1 MIAIDRRAV
10 RVFDYGTL
18 LLLGALLLIGVL
30 AVASASA
37 GQDLDLAKRQATFV
51 AVGLSVALIVAAI
64 DYRHFTGNAYV
75 LWSLAVVLLLAVLLF
90 GPVING
96 ARSWLRV
103 GSVGLQP
110 SEFAKIAVLLML
122 ARLYS
127 DREPRPFGLRE
138 VMVPALLVG
147 APVALTALQPDQGT
161 AATFLPI
168 LAAITWAAGIRLST
182 IAWVAGL
189 GALATPL
196 WYMSLRDYQRA
207 RLTSFLNP
215 EADPLGSGYQLL
227 QSKIAVGSGGLAGK
241 GLFSGTQ
248 SQLDFLPERENDFI
262 MALLGEEL
270 GFIGVAVV
278 LLLYTALVVRL
289 VRGAYVARDRAG
301 AYVCVGVAA
310 LLAFHLAINVGMVIG
325 YVPITGIPLPLLS
338 YGGSSV
344 LSTCAAIGLA
354 VSVRSRRFLV

>member
-18 LLLGALLLIGVL
+18 LLLALLLAIGVL

-37 GQDLDLAKRQATFV
+37 GHGLDLAKRQAMFI
-51 AVGLSVALIVAAI
+51 AVGLAVALVVAAI

-75 LWSLAVVLLLAVLLF
+75 FWSLAVLLLVAVLLF
-90 GPVING
+90 GPRISG
-96 ARSWLRV
+96 ARSWLRI
-103 GSVGLQP
+103 GSFGLQP

-138 VMVPALLVG
+138 VLVPALLV
-147 APVALTALQPDQGT
+147 AVPVVLTALQPDQGT
-161 AATFLPI
+161 AATFLPL
-168 LAAITWAAGIRLST
+168 LAAITWAAGIKLST
-182 IAWVAGL
+182 IGWVAGL
-189 GALATPL
+189 GALASPF
-196 WYMSLRDYQRA
+196 WYLSLHDYQRT

-215 EADPLGSGYQLL
+215 EADPLGSGYQLM
-227 QSKIAVGSGGLAGK
+227 QSKIAVGSGGLTGK

-270 GFIGVAVV
+270 GFLGV
-278 LLLYTALVVRL
+278 ALVVVLYAWLIVRL
-289 VRGAYVARDRAG
+289 IRGAYIARDRAG
-301 AYVCVGVAA
+301 AYLCVGVAA
-310 LLAFHLAINVGMVIG
+310 LLAFHLAVNVGMVIG
-325 YVPITGIPLPLLS
+325 YVPITGIPLPLIS

-344 LSTCAAIGLA
+344 LSTCVAVGLA